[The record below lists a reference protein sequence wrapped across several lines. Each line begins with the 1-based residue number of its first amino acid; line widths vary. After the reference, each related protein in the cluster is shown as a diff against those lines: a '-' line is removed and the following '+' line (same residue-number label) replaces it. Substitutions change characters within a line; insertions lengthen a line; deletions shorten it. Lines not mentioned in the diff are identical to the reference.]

1 MGVSFMWFVNPV
13 KQCSVFIKQL
23 AEERRGALGGFCL
36 WDPVVGTLTNTE
48 LCQECS
54 ISSVLRNLGKVLSF
68 VLILA
73 QNLPLVVKK
82 YIQCNYEEL
91 RE

>member
-1 MGVSFMWFVNPV
+1 MWFVNPV

-54 ISSVLRNLGKVLSF
+54 ISSVLRNLGKS
-68 VLILA
+68 
-73 QNLPLVVKK
+73 LVFCVNPSTESA
-82 YIQCNYEEL
+82 ISCEEIHSV
-91 RE
+91 